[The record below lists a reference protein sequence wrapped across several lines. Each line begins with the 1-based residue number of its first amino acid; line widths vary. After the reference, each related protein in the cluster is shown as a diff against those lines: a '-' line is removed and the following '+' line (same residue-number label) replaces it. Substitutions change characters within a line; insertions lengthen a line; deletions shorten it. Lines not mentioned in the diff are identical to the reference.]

1 MSELTFGELDDLQE
15 RQGPAASID
24 RLIKSFRDDR
34 DYHRLFD
41 ALLLKRRF
49 EMGLSLVQ
57 PTSFDGVPEEQQE
70 ELEESYV
77 DAAREV
83 GELFLAEGNIPQAWL
98 YFRTIREPERV
109 TEALSTV
116 DSRREASEQTEELI
130 NVALY
135 QGANPV
141 KGLELLLRTH
151 GTCNTITALDQQI
164 HQMSSEDRRLSAGL
178 LVREL
183 YTDLTHTVRR
193 EIEQKLTTGSDENS
207 LRALITG
214 RDWLFAEGNYHIDV
228 SHLHSVVRFA
238 RFLPPGDRELSLAME
253 LADYGAHLATQFQY
267 PGDPP
272 FENFYP
278 AHARYFQVLAD
289 DGRDEAIASFRD
301 KLNVETDPQNKQMI
315 AYVLVDL
322 LGRIDRL
329 DEALELA
336 AEHLRDVDESSG
348 FSFARLCQQAGRL
361 DALRDVARDK
371 RDFVSYVAAR
381 LEDGHRTSA
390 SAK

>member
-1 MSELTFGELDDLQE
+1 MNELTFAELDALRE
-15 RQGPAASID
+15 RQGAAATID
-24 RLIKSFRDDR
+24 RLIESLRAEG

-41 ALLLKRRF
+41 ALLLKRRH

-57 PTSFDGVPEEQQE
+57 PTSFDGIPDGQQE
-70 ELEESYV
+70 EFEQSYV

-83 GELFLAEGNIPQAWL
+83 GELFLGDGNIPQAWM
-98 YFRTIREPERV
+98 YFRTIREPERIS
-109 TEALSTV
+109 EALSAL
-116 DSRREASEQTEELI
+116 DSRREPSEETEELI

-164 HQMSSEDRRLSAGL
+164 HQMPPDDRKQAAGL

-183 YTDLTHTVRR
+183 YNDLTRTVGR
-193 EIEQKLTTGSDENS
+193 EVEQKEKEGLGNHGSLGS
-207 LRALITG
+207 LIAG

-238 RFLPPGDRELSLAME
+238 RFLKPGDAELSLAME
-253 LADYGAHLATQFQY
+253 LADYGGRLATQFQY

-272 FENFYP
+272 FDSFYA
-278 AHARYFQVLAD
+278 AHVRYFQVLAD
-289 DGRDEAIASFRD
+289 QDRDQAIASFRER
-301 KLNVETDPQNKQMI
+301 LQAETDPQNRQMI

-322 LGRIDRL
+322 LGRIGRL
-329 DEALELA
+329 EQALELA
-336 AEHLRDVDESSG
+336 AEHLRDVDESTG

-361 DALRDVARDK
+361 DALSQVARDK
-371 RDFVSYVAAR
+371 NDFVGYIAAV
-381 LEDGHRTSA
+381 LEDGRS
-390 SAK
+390 